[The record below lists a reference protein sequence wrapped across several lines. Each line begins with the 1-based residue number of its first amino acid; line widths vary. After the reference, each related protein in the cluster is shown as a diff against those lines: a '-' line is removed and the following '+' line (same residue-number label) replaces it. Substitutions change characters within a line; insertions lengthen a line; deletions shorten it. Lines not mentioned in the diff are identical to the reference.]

1 MSCCGGQRAEL
12 RQAVAAQTHRKPE
25 RISGGEERKRMADVE
40 FEYNGPGQIAVTGPL
55 TGTRYQFAAR
65 GARVLVRGPDAPSLA
80 LVPGLSPAR

>member
-1 MSCCGGQRAEL
+1 
-12 RQAVAAQTHRKPE
+12 
-25 RISGGEERKRMADVE
+25 MADVE